1 MIKTELISIANG
13 EYARKL
19 AREKRIRSMQI
30 SKAKQYHFRC
40 TVKKLLTYA
49 TILLVFIVAGIIGNI
64 ELHAEPEYVKEYEEE
79 NLYATTGIITTVAT
93 DFIVFTDF
101 NGNEIPVEGILG
113 IPEDW
118 DCGDIC
124 SVIMDSKG
132 TELIDDDVP
141 VSIKYS
147 GWVY

>member
-1 MIKTELISIANG
+1 MIKTELVSVANG

-40 TVKKLLTYA
+40 TVKKLLAYA
-49 TILLVFIVAGIIGNI
+49 TILLVFIVAGIIGTI
-64 ELHAEPEYVKEYEEE
+64 ELHAEPEYIKEYQEE
-79 NLYATTGIITTVAT
+79 NLYATTGVVTTVAT

-101 NGNEIPVEGILG
+101 NGNEWEVNID
-113 IPEDW
+113 PEDW

-124 SVIMDSKG
+124 SAIMDSKG
-132 TELIDDDVP
+132 TELIYDDVA

-147 GWVY
+147 GWIY

>member
-1 MIKTELISIANG
+1 MIKTELVSVANG

-40 TVKKLLTYA
+40 TVKKLLAYA
-49 TILLVFIVAGIIGNI
+49 TILLVFIVAGIIGTV
-64 ELHAEPEYVKEYEEE
+64 ELHAEPEYIKEYEEE
-79 NLYATTGIITTVAT
+79 NLYATTGIVTAVGE

-101 NGNEIPVEGILG
+101 NSHEVEVEGKS
-113 IPEDW
+113 EDW

-124 SVIMDSKG
+124 SAIMDSKG

>member
-1 MIKTELISIANG
+1 MIKTELVSVANG

-40 TVKKLLTYA
+40 TVKKLLAYA
-49 TILLVFIVAGIIGNI
+49 TILLVFIVAGIIGTV

-79 NLYATTGIITTVAT
+79 NLYATTGIVTTVAT

-101 NGNEIPVEGILG
+101 NGNEWEVNGDS
-113 IPEDW
+113 EDW
-118 DCGDIC
+118 DCGDII
-124 SVIMDSKG
+124 SVIMDNNG
-132 TELIDDDVP
+132 TEIIYDDEV
-141 VSIKYS
+141 VSTKYS
-147 GWVY
+147 GWIY